1 MGLLKLG
8 DISMD
13 GTKIK
18 ANASKHK
25 AMSWEYACKLEAQL
39 RSEVE
44 ELLRRAGPEGGQGQ
58 QEINIPAELQRR
70 EVRLAK
76 IAEVKAE
83 LEQRAAERFAQEQA
97 EYVAKLRSGKR
108 KNNNAAE
115 SWGAKRRKHPNQ
127 VHRPRIKPTLRTA
140 IHASC
145 QQQVVLS
152 RPITHRPQWTSLPC

>member
-1 MGLLKLG
+1 VKLLQIAHGMGILKLG

-25 AMSWEYACKLEAQL
+25 AMTWEYACKLETQL

-44 ELLRRAGPEGGQGQ
+44 ELIRRVETESGQCQ
-58 QEINIPAELQRR
+58 DEINLSVELQRR

-83 LEQRAAERFAQEQA
+83 LERRAAEHFAQEQA
-97 EYVAKLRSGKR
+97 E
-108 KNNNAAE
+108 
-115 SWGAKRRKHPNQ
+115 
-127 VHRPRIKPTLRTA
+127 
-140 IHASC
+140 
-145 QQQVVLS
+145 
-152 RPITHRPQWTSLPC
+152 